1 MLRENSYIDLL
12 FVGQIVLLD
21 KNSELYKN
29 IEEFSDIHRSLKHV
43 VEGYH
48 PFVVVDVDYAK
59 KTFKGK
65 NITASYDSLN
75 NYRKQFYFP
84 LPGDPKDYGLMDKLD
99 QTRAVSIYEITPD
112 LPFSAVYKQIG
123 YIPDAV
129 LNELNEKI
137 KQCIQNPQKEFIILE
152 KNFVYK
158 KNIK

>member
-1 MLRENSYIDLL
+1 MKLRFKNKLNEDKLKMLRENSYIDLL

-99 QTRAVSIYEITPD
+99 
-112 LPFSAVYKQIG
+112 
-123 YIPDAV
+123 
-129 LNELNEKI
+129 
-137 KQCIQNPQKEFIILE
+137 
-152 KNFVYK
+152 
-158 KNIK
+158 